1 MQHHLTN
8 VLLLLVLNF
17 CVGLQPA
24 DKGANA
30 KTKATLDFIGGLP
43 KQGMII
49 FYSIII
55 LLCQDKMKVN
65 IYLVNLL
72 DGLTL
77 LLICH
82 K

>member
-1 MQHHLTN
+1 MQYHLTN

-30 KTKATLDFIGGLP
+30 KTKSTLDFIGGLP

-49 FYSIII
+49 VHSMIISA
-55 LLCQDKMKVN
+55 CQDKM
-65 IYLVNLL
+65 
-72 DGLTL
+72 
-77 LLICH
+77 
-82 K
+82 

>member
-1 MQHHLTN
+1 MQYHLTN

-30 KTKATLDFIGGLP
+30 KTKATLDFIGELP

-49 FYSIII
+49 FHSMIIFI
-55 LLCQDKMKVN
+55 FQDK
-65 IYLVNLL
+65 I
-72 DGLTL
+72 
-77 LLICH
+77 
-82 K
+82 

>member
-1 MQHHLTN
+1 MRYHLTN

-49 FYSIII
+49 FHSMVS
-55 LLCQDKMKVN
+55 LVCQDKM
-65 IYLVNLL
+65 
-72 DGLTL
+72 
-77 LLICH
+77 
-82 K
+82 

>member
-1 MQHHLTN
+1 MQYHLTN
-8 VLLLLVLNF
+8 ILLLLVLNF

-49 FYSIII
+49 FHSMVI
-55 LLCQDKMKVN
+55 LVCQVKM
-65 IYLVNLL
+65 
-72 DGLTL
+72 
-77 LLICH
+77 
-82 K
+82 